1 MILHRRQPYTTAEM
15 VSADDA
21 LRAASLHCVCG
32 GGFAIVA
39 LIASGSIW
47 SAVVLS
53 NVQLLRWIA
62 PWIALAFGMA
72 AVFAWFGLRVAPW
85 LVRRPYEA
93 MAGESP

>member
-1 MILHRRQPYTTAEM
+1 MILYRSQPYTTPEM

-39 LIASGSIW
+39 VIGSASIL
-47 SAVVLS
+47 SAAVLS
-53 NVQLLRWIA
+53 NVQLVRWVA
-62 PWIALAFGMA
+62 PWLGVALTLA

-85 LVRRPYEA
+85 LVRRPYDT
-93 MAGESP
+93 MVGHSP